1 MTSQKKCPTNSP
13 TCNCNQQVKQMEMVI
28 EKKGQSSKR
37 TFRAMGST
45 FLSVLIAFFP
55 KCPLCWAAYL
65 SMFGSFGLSN
75 IPYMGWL
82 YPVLL
87 GFLGLHLYFIYKK
100 VKVKGYWP
108 FILSV
113 LGAFVLLS
121 SRFFQTDNKQ
131 VLITG
136 MMLILIGSLWNNFS
150 FHQFK
155 LSTQ

>member
-1 MTSQKKCPTNSP
+1 MTSPKKCPTSSA
-13 TCNCNQQVKQMEMVI
+13 TCNCNAQSKEVVI
-28 EKKGQSSKR
+28 DKKGQNSKR
-37 TFRAMGST
+37 TFKAVGST

-55 KCPLCWAAYL
+55 KCPLCWAAYF

-75 IPYMGWL
+75 VPYMGWL

-87 GFLGLHLYFIYKK
+87 GFLGLHLYLIFKK
-100 VKVKGYWP
+100 VKVKGYGP
-108 FILSV
+108 FLLSV

-121 SRFFQTDNKQ
+121 TRIFQTDNKQ

-136 MMLILIGSLWNNFS
+136 MILILIGSLWNNFS
-150 FHQFK
+150 FHQFR